1 MNSSRSIPR
10 PQTAASTGSQAIV
23 PLTEV
28 AVTGVGLACTTGD
41 RPFALYGAVATHL
54 SSSTPHHD
62 FSGNGGSG
70 GSAADIRLLIAAVPE
85 VEDLDT
91 PQERIISLAGSALKQ
106 TMNFL
111 PQNIQDLEGKDILVL
126 TLLPEAATERGGSLN
141 RNQLQTA
148 LTNQH
153 SSLATACFRFAGP
166 DQGAVLQL
174 QKACAELIEGKWQ
187 VVLFGG
193 ADSLAD
199 VVTASLVQ
207 NNSAMLQKDAGGV
220 VLGEGAAFLLLQ
232 KCNPSKPSSEFRSI
246 GAMAASE
253 EPHAGKEDHHMTG
266 LATALRNTLATA
278 QLSPAAIKS
287 IVLPLDG
294 NIADELEWHQTVETI
309 WSRRDNIP
317 RKFEELRP
325 YLSLGDT
332 GAATLPLALVLASAR
347 LDFRFPS
354 VNNVFVCEITHHCP
368 RGVVYLKAPT
378 AQGKNDSL

>member
-1 MNSSRSIPR
+1 MNASCSIPL
-10 PQTAASTGSQAIV
+10 PQTAAGTGSQAV
-23 PLTEV
+23 APLAEV

-41 RPFALYGAVATHL
+41 QPFALFGAVATHL

-62 FSGNGGSG
+62 FSGSG
-70 GSAADIRLLIAAVPE
+70 GSATDIHLLIAAVPE

-91 PQERIISLAGSALKQ
+91 PQERITSLAGPALRQ
-106 TMNFL
+106 ALNFL
-111 PQNIQDLEGKDILVL
+111 PQDIEGKDILVV
-126 TLLPEAATERGGSLN
+126 TLLPEPATERGGSLN
-141 RNQLQTA
+141 HEQLQTTLA
-148 LTNQH
+148 SQH
-153 SSLATACFRFAGP
+153 SSLAMACFRFAGP

-174 QKACAELIEGKWQ
+174 QKACSELIEGNWQ
-187 VVLFGG
+187 VVFFGG
-193 ADSLAD
+193 ADSLVD
-199 VVTASLVQ
+199 TVTCASLIQ
-207 NNSAMLQKDAGGV
+207 TNPAILQKDDGGV
-220 VLGEGAAFLLLQ
+220 VLGEGAAFLLLE
-232 KCNPSKPSSEFRSI
+232 KGNPANPSSKFPLI

-287 IVLPLDG
+287 IVSPLDG

-332 GAATLPLALVLASAR
+332 GAATLPLALALASAR
-347 LDFRFPS
+347 LDFRYPS
-354 VNNVFVCEITHHCP
+354 VDNVFVCETSPHSP
-368 RGVVYLKAPT
+368 RGVVYLKAPP
-378 AQGKNDSL
+378 AQDKNDSL

>member
-1 MNSSRSIPR
+1 MNASRSIPR
-10 PQTAASTGSQAIV
+10 PQTAAGIGSQAVV
-23 PLTEV
+23 PMTEV
-28 AVTGVGLACTTGD
+28 AVTGVGLVCTTGD
-41 RPFALYGAVATHL
+41 RPFSLYGAVATHL

-62 FSGNGGSG
+62 FSGSGDNGD
-70 GSAADIRLLIAAVPE
+70 SAADIRLLIAAVPE
-85 VEDLDT
+85 VENLDI
-91 PQERIISLAGSALKQ
+91 PQERITSLAVSALIQ
-106 TMNFL
+106 TLNFL
-111 PQNIQDLEGKDILVL
+111 PQNIQNLEGKDILVL

-141 RNQLQTA
+141 REQVQTA
-148 LTNQH
+148 LTSQH
-153 SSLATACFRFAGP
+153 STLATACFRFAGP

-187 VVLFGG
+187 IVFFGG
-193 ADSLAD
+193 ADSLVD
-199 VVTASLVQ
+199 TVTCASLVQ
-207 NNSAMLQKDAGGV
+207 TNPAMLQKDDGGV
-220 VLGEGAAFLLLQ
+220 VLGEGAAFLLLE
-232 KCNPSKPSSEFRSI
+232 KGNPANPSSKFPLI

-317 RKFEELRP
+317 RRFEELRP

-332 GAATLPLALVLASAR
+332 GAATLPLALALASAR
-347 LDFRFPS
+347 LDFRYPS
-354 VNNVFVCEITHHCP
+354 VDNVFVCETSPHSP
-368 RGVVYLKAPT
+368 RGVVHLKAPT
-378 AQGKNDSL
+378 AQGR